1 MRWIGGPPAA
11 DREQLRRR
19 VEDWRTERSIATIQI
34 KAQMAYLDAREEM
47 LRAIEEAGDRRSR
60 EAALARYLA
69 KYHARPCTWST
80 REWLPWK
87 RHSAERLRREFERT
101 AAEVVRRQ
109 HLVLKF
115 LRAEQE
121 QLQGLVDRG
130 RQGLQWGWWRHA
142 EPQARKR
149 ACLL

>member
-1 MRWIGGPPAA
+1 M
-11 DREQLRRR
+11 
-19 VEDWRTERSIATIQI
+19 IQI
-34 KAQMAYLDAREEM
+34 KAQTAYLDAREEM
-47 LRAIEEAGDRRSR
+47 LRAIEEARDRRSR
-60 EAALARYLA
+60 EAATARYLA

-109 HLVLKF
+109 RLVLNF
-115 LRAEQE
+115 LRAKQE
-121 QLQGLVDRG
+121 QLEGLLDRSCQGLRWG
-130 RQGLQWGWWRHA
+130 GLRHA